1 LAEDMNEHPAEREA
15 VEAHE
20 GPIPSWM
27 AEELDRRD
35 AEDAGTE
42 EEGEAVMARLL
53 AKHVRSR
60 RSA

>member
-1 LAEDMNEHPAEREA
+1 MSRHPEEIQA

-20 GPIPSWM
+20 GPLPPWM

-35 AEDAGTE
+35 REDAGTE
-42 EEGEAVMARLL
+42 EDGEVVMARLL
-53 AKHVRSR
+53 AKHAGR